1 MLQCLGSKTWVDIIM
16 DSCSEQLAES
26 LAMQDDAT
34 NQMSCAG
41 LQRLPEAGL
50 PTELKKS
57 AKWYSHGSKEF
68 TRLGLYQVGPQ
79 ALEKRECSPEDV
91 VVANDKRRPAEQSD
105 GTYMYSPF

>member
-1 MLQCLGSKTWVDIIM
+1 MS
-16 DSCSEQLAES
+16 SCSGQLAES

-34 NQMSCAG
+34 NQITSCAG
-41 LQRLPEAGL
+41 LLRLPEAGL

-79 ALEKRECSPEDV
+79 ALEKREMFARGRGCR
-91 VVANDKRRPAEQSD
+91 K
-105 GTYMYSPF
+105 Y